1 MMTYTYKLYRSKR
14 TAKLDAMLREACFVW
29 NHALALQKRYYSL
42 YGKFVSCSKMK
53 AHFAKR
59 IRRHL
64 LHSQTVQE
72 ILERLDISYKRFFKH
87 LSRRPPK
94 FRKARDFSSIV
105 YKQGGVRLCG
115 NVLVVNSINQHFQFS
130 FSRPYEGKVRQ
141 IRIKRSRLGE
151 YYLCIV
157 TDAVAGSCIHGKS
170 LEGASVGMDFGLKT
184 YLTLSDGTRI
194 ENPQFLKSG
203 LNELR
208 RKSRALSRCEKGS
221 GHRRGRRKDLERCHE
236 RIRNRRDDWQW
247 KTCHDLCC
255 RYDTICIEDLSLLGM
270 TRLWGRKVNDLAFG
284 AFVQKL
290 EHVASKYGTKVVK
303 VDRFYPSS
311 KTCSVCQYVNEH
323 LSLRDR
329 HWTCPDCG
337 ASHDRDLNASVN
349 ILRQGIASSGSTCK
363 TQLAAQGALATGE
376 SPAF

>member
-1 MMTYTYKLYRSKR
+1 MRGK
-14 TAKLDAMLREACFVW
+14 
-29 NHALALQKRYYSL
+29 ALALQKRHYSL

-53 AHFAKR
+53 AHFAK
-59 IRRHL
+59 
-64 LHSQTVQE
+64 
-72 ILERLDISYKRFFKH
+72 
-87 LSRRPPK
+87 
-94 FRKARDFSSIV
+94 
-105 YKQGGVRLCG
+105 
-115 NVLVVNSINQHFQFS
+115 
-130 FSRPYEGKVRQ
+130 
-141 IRIKRSRLGE
+141 
-151 YYLCIV
+151 
-157 TDAVAGSCIHGKS
+157 
-170 LEGASVGMDFGLKT
+170 
-184 YLTLSDGTRI
+184 
-194 ENPQFLKSG
+194 
-203 LNELR
+203 
-208 RKSRALSRCEKGS
+208 
-221 GHRRGRRKDLERCHE
+221 

-290 EHVASKYGTKVVK
+290 EHVASKYGTMVVK

-329 HWTCPDCG
+329 HWTCPECG